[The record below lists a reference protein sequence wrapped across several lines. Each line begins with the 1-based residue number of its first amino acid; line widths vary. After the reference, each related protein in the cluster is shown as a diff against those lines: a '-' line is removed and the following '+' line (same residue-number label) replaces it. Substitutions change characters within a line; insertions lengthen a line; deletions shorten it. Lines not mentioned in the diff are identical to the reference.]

1 MTTQERIV
9 HRWLAWRTR
18 FASLRVALLQVFERW
33 SQRWLPERVVRELD
47 LAGRLAAKRT
57 PFIMQM
63 EAVECGAAALA
74 IVLGYYGRFEPLA
87 ELRVACGVSR
97 DGSKASNILKAA
109 RNFGLIAKGY
119 SKGVN
124 KLEEMTLPCIVFWE
138 FNHFIVVEGFSKDY
152 VYVNDPAYGHRRIS
166 RSTFATGF
174 TGVVLAFEPG
184 PNFLRR
190 GRLPSPFPVLWRHTE
205 GSREALVFV
214 MLCGLL
220 AAAPGI
226 AMAACTR
233 VLIDEVISTGRHDWM
248 RPVLTGMAFT
258 LVFQLALTSLS
269 GLFFRRLQM
278 GLSAQMSGRFYR
290 HLLNLPYQFYSQR
303 YVGDVV
309 DRSRLIDSIVG
320 LMAGQLTSTAV
331 GLVTMVLFGIVLF
344 TYNPLLASLGL
355 VSTLLNFIL
364 LQSVVKGRVEANIL
378 ISKEAGKVQGVT
390 IATIGSIDT
399 IKASGLENSMYEK
412 WAGYFAAA
420 SNSRLKLEIDN
431 RMFSILPTLTTT
443 IVNAATLLIGGFQVM
458 NGEMTF
464 GTLMAFNILMGQF
477 LGPVSALLGLAVQMQ
492 QIRGNVVRLD
502 DVMEHPTRQ
511 AIEERAAVRHTGET
525 AASETAGNTAEL
537 RGAATGFET
546 IGPANAAGRDRVS
559 CISPVLEKPRLD
571 GRVSFRGLGYGYSPL
586 GEPLLD
592 GFNLEIEPGQRI
604 ALVGRSGCGKSTVA
618 KLAAG
623 LLHPWQGEIV
633 FDGMRRTDIPR
644 DILANSVAMI
654 EQDLMF
660 FGGSVRANLS
670 LWDETVPVKW
680 LLAACEDA
688 EILEHIM
695 SLPGGLDAVVAEGA
709 NNFSGGQ
716 RQRIEIARSL
726 VRTPSFLI
734 MDEATSALDTETEAK
749 IMNNIHRRG
758 CSCLVIAHRLST
770 IKNCHQIIV
779 MERGRVVENGTYD
792 QLSKKGGAFAS
803 MLKRN

>member
-1 MTTQERIV
+1 MMPWDQRIAARWKKWSER
-9 HRWLAWRTR
+9 REKWRIG
-18 FASLRVALLQVFERW
+18 FLRKFDDW
-33 SQRWLPERVVRELD
+33 SRRWLPEKFVRELD
-47 LAGRLAAKRT
+47 LAGRLAAKHT

-109 RNFGLIAKGY
+109 RNFGLVAKGY
-119 SKGVN
+119 SKGLN
-124 KLEEMTLPCIVFWE
+124 KLEEVRLPCIVFWE
-138 FNHFIVVEGFSKDY
+138 FNHFIVVEGFSKDF
-152 VYVNDPAYGHRRIS
+152 VYVNDPAFGHRRIS
-166 RSTFATGF
+166 RENFATGF
-174 TGVVLAFEPG
+174 TGVVLCFEPTAEFEPKG
-184 PNFLRR
+184 S
-190 GRLPSPFPVLWRHTE
+190 LPSPFPVLWRHTE

-233 VLIDEVISTGRHDWM
+233 VLLDEVITQGRYDWM
-248 RPVLTGMAFT
+248 RPLLTGMAFI
-258 LVFQLALTSLS
+258 LVFQLCLTALS

-278 GLSAQMSGRFYR
+278 GLSARLSGRFYR

-331 GLVTMVLFGIVLF
+331 GLVTMILFGIVLF
-344 TYNPLLASLGL
+344 TYNPLLASIGL
-355 VSTLLNFIL
+355 LSTLLNFVL
-364 LQSVVKGRVEANIL
+364 LQSVVKSRVEANIL
-378 ISKEAGKVQGVT
+378 ISKEAGKVQGIT

-399 IKASGLENSMYEK
+399 IKASGLETSMYEK

-420 SNSRLKLEIDN
+420 SNSRLKLELDN
-431 RMFSILPTLTTT
+431 RMFTVLPTLTTAV
-443 IVNAATLLIGGFQVM
+443 VNTATLLIGGFQVM
-458 NGEMTF
+458 NGDMTF
-464 GTLMAFNILMGQF
+464 GTLMAFNVLMGQF
-477 LGPVSALLGLAVQMQ
+477 LGPISALLGLAVQMQ
-492 QIRGNVVRLD
+492 QIRGNVVRLE

-511 AIEERAAVRHTGET
+511 DLEVRERARL
-525 AASETAGNTAEL
+525 AAALTAGAKPNVPLEVIERVVVTGHAGGNGNGQAAAPATL
-537 RGAATGFET
+537 RKT
-546 IGPANAAGRDRVS
+546 
-559 CISPVLEKPRLD
+559 RLD
-571 GRVSFRGLGYGYSPL
+571 GRVSFQGLCYGYSPL

-592 GFNLEIEPGQRI
+592 HFNLEIEPGERV

-623 LLHPWQGEIV
+623 LLQPWAGDIL
-633 FDGMRRTDIPR
+633 FDGMPRGDIPR
-644 DILANSVAMI
+644 DVLASSMAMI

-660 FGGSVRANLS
+660 FGGSIRANLT
-670 LWDETVPVKW
+670 LWDETVPDKW
-680 LLAACEDA
+680 LLDACEDA
-688 EILEHIM
+688 EILEAVL
-695 SLPGGLDAVVAEGA
+695 SLPGGLDAVVGEGA

-726 VRTPSFLI
+726 VRNPSFLI
-734 MDEATSALDTETEAK
+734 MDESTSALDTETEAK

-758 CSCLVIAHRLST
+758 SSCLIIAHRLST
-770 IKNCHQIIV
+770 IRNCHKIMV
-779 MERGRVVENGTYD
+779 LERGRVIEAGTYD
-792 QLSKKGGAFAS
+792 ELWKKGGAFAAQ
-803 MLKRN
+803 LKRH